1 MRMPESRRSFH
12 VQDSYLEHGEDGKP
26 RSYSSRPAY
35 QLEGHYLPLGTGQV
49 LHGYVP
55 VSRLKAVCK
64 QHGVSITK
72 YLAALLIW
80 SIWQEYLAERAAGVL

>member
-1 MRMPESRRSFH
+1 MSRT
-12 VQDSYLEHGEDGKP
+12 VTLEHGEDGKP

-55 VSRLKAVCK
+55 VSRLEGGLQTAWS
-64 QHGVSITK
+64 QHHQVSGSSTDLGNLAGVSGRK
-72 YLAALLIW
+72 
-80 SIWQEYLAERAAGVL
+80 RAAGGPWS